1 MRELCRSTTSL
12 SQRVASLRSV
22 LSVGS
27 IELSATA
34 RRLRRSPSVH
44 DVRKL
49 AARRLP
55 GIVFDFIDGA
65 AEDEL
70 SLRWNSA
77 AYQHLEFVPQVLTDV
92 SSVDTATTI
101 LGYPAR
107 LPLVLAPTG
116 LTGLAHPSGETAV
129 ANAAGRAGIP
139 YALSTLAS
147 HSIEQVAASNS
158 GADLW
163 FQVYVWRD
171 RGLVSSLLERARCA
185 GFRVI
190 LLTVDTPVAGNR
202 ERDVRR
208 GLSIPFTIG
217 PRVIL
222 DALLHP
228 SWTWRMSGGDPAR
241 FGNIETSR
249 TSGTTDPG
257 ELAEFISRQ
266 FDPTFTW
273 EDVQWF
279 RENWDGPVVIKG
291 IQSVSDAVRA
301 AEVGVEAIVLSNHG
315 GRQLDGSPAPAQ
327 LIAPV
332 AQAVGDRIEVLC
344 DGGVRRGSDLVKAV
358 AMGATAGMIGRPY
371 LYGLAAAGEDGVDHV
386 VETYRRGMERSMA
399 LAGRTAVT
407 QLKPDLVRWRGE

>member
-1 MRELCRSTTSL
+1 MELRRSTAPITRRLATLQSL
-12 SQRVASLRSV
+12 LSL
-22 LSVGS
+22 GP
-27 IELSATA
+27 IELSSTA

-55 GIVFDFIDGA
+55 RIVFDFIDGA

-77 AYQHLEFVPQVLTDV
+77 AYRQLEFVPRVLIDV

-101 LGYPAR
+101 LGRPAQ

-116 LTGLAHPSGETAV
+116 LTGLAHPAGETA
-129 ANAAGRAGIP
+129 AARAAGRAGIP

-147 HSIEQVAASNS
+147 QTIEQVAASNS

-171 RGLVSSLLERARCA
+171 RGLVSSLLERARNA
-185 GFRVI
+185 GYRAI
-190 LLTVDTPVAGNR
+190 LLTVDTAVAGYR

-208 GLSIPFTIG
+208 GLSIPFRIG
-217 PRVIL
+217 PRAIL
-222 DALLHP
+222 DALTHP
-228 SWTWRMSGGDPAR
+228 SWTWRMTGGGPVGFA
-241 FGNIETSR
+241 NIDGSR
-249 TSGTTDPG
+249 ASDATDPS
-257 ELAEFISRQ
+257 ELAAFIGRQ
-266 FDPTFTW
+266 FDPTVAW
-273 EDVQWF
+273 HDVQWF
-279 RENWDGPVVIKG
+279 RDNWDGPVVIKG

-301 AEVGVEAIVLSNHG
+301 AEVGVDAIVLSNHG

-332 AQAVGDRIEVLC
+332 AETVGDRLEVLC
-344 DGGVRRGSDLVKAV
+344 DGGLRRGSDLAKAV

-371 LYGLAAAGEDGVDHV
+371 LYGLAAAGRPGVDHV
-386 VETYRRGMERSMA
+386 VETYRTGLERSMA
-399 LAGRTAVT
+399 LAGRTSIT
-407 QLKPDLVRWRGE
+407 QLEPDLVRWRRA